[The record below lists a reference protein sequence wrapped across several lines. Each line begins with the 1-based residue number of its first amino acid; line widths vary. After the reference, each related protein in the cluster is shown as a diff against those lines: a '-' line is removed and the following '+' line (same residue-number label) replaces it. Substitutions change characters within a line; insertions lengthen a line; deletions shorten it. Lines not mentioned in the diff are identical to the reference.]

1 MEEHLMKSLILTC
14 LVLSPAL
21 FFVTGCNAIMQPISE
36 LNRETMRAFKPK
48 PFDADWSGE
57 EEIDQW
63 SYVGDEAR
71 GDRPKESDP
80 DGWWQ
85 KYVMSNKA
93 RNIER
98 NLGIE

>member
-14 LVLSPAL
+14 VVFSPAL
-21 FFVTGCNAIMQPISE
+21 FLVAGCNSVMRPITE
-36 LNRETMRAFKPK
+36 LNRETMQIFKPK

>member
-1 MEEHLMKSLILTC
+1 MKSFVLTC
-14 LVLSPAL
+14 IVCVPAL
-21 FFVTGCNAIMQPISE
+21 LLTAGCAAIIDPITE

-48 PFDADWSGE
+48 PFDSDWSGE

-63 SYVGDEAR
+63 ASVGEEAR

-80 DGWWQ
+80 DAWWQ
-85 KYVMSNKA
+85 KYVMSSKA

>member
-1 MEEHLMKSLILTC
+1 MKSLILTC

-21 FFVTGCNAIMQPISE
+21 FLATSCNAIMEPISE
-36 LNRETMRAFKPK
+36 LNRETMRVFKPK
-48 PFDADWSGE
+48 PFDPDWSGE
-57 EEIDQW
+57 NEIDQW
-63 SYVGDEAR
+63 SSVGDEAR

>member
-1 MEEHLMKSLILTC
+1 MKSFVLTC
-14 LVLSPAL
+14 IVLSPAL
-21 FFVTGCNAIMQPISE
+21 FYSSGCTSLMEPIAE

-48 PFDADWSGE
+48 PFDSDWSGE
-57 EEIDQW
+57 DEIDQW
-63 SYVGDEAR
+63 SSVGDEAR

-80 DGWWQ
+80 DPWWQ
-85 KYVMSNKA
+85 KYVMSSKA

>member
-1 MEEHLMKSLILTC
+1 MKSFVLTC
-14 LVLSPAL
+14 IVCVPACFL
-21 FFVTGCNAIMQPISE
+21 TTGCAAIMDPITE

-48 PFDADWSGE
+48 PFDSDWSGE

-63 SYVGDEAR
+63 ASVGEEAR
-71 GDRPKESDP
+71 GDRPMESDP
-80 DGWWQ
+80 DAWWQ
-85 KYVMSNKA
+85 KYVMSSKA

>member
-1 MEEHLMKSLILTC
+1 MKSLTLNC
-14 LVLSPAL
+14 LLYSSAL
-21 FFVTGCNAIMQPISE
+21 FFIAGCASMMDPISE
-36 LNRETMRAFKPK
+36 LNRQTMRAFKPK
-48 PFDADWSGE
+48 PFDSDWVDDD
-57 EEIDQW
+57 EIDQW

-80 DGWWQ
+80 DPWWQ
-85 KYVMSNKA
+85 KYVMSSKA

>member
-1 MEEHLMKSLILTC
+1 MKSSILT
-14 LVLSPAL
+14 LSIVLFLSSGCTSMMDSIADANQQTWRAL
-21 FFVTGCNAIMQPISE
+21 
-36 LNRETMRAFKPK
+36 KPK
-48 PFDADWSGE
+48 AFDSDWSSGGE

-63 SYVGDEAR
+63 GFVGEEAR

-80 DGWWQ
+80 DPWWQ
-85 KYVMSNKA
+85 KYVMSSKA

>member
-1 MEEHLMKSLILTC
+1 MKSSFLT
-14 LVLSPAL
+14 LSLAL
-21 FFVTGCNAIMQPISE
+21 FLTSGCASMMDTIADANQQ
-36 LNRETMRAFKPK
+36 TWRALKPK
-48 PFDADWSGE
+48 AFDSDWSSGGE

-63 SYVGDEAR
+63 GFVGEEAR

-80 DGWWQ
+80 DPWWQ
-85 KYVMSNKA
+85 KYVMSSKA

>member
-1 MEEHLMKSLILTC
+1 MKSLVLTC
-14 LVLSPAL
+14 IVCVPAL
-21 FFVTGCNAIMQPISE
+21 FLTAGCTAIMDPITE
-36 LNRETMRAFKPK
+36 INRETMRAFKPK
-48 PFDADWSGE
+48 PFDSDWSGE

-63 SYVGDEAR
+63 ASVGEEAR

-80 DGWWQ
+80 DPWWQ
-85 KYVMSNKA
+85 KYVMSSKA

>member
-1 MEEHLMKSLILTC
+1 MKSLILTC
-14 LVLSPAL
+14 IVLSPAL
-21 FFVTGCNAIMQPISE
+21 FLGAGCNAIMEPISE
-36 LNRETMRAFKPK
+36 LNHQTMRAMKPK
-48 PFDADWSGE
+48 PFDSDWSGE

-63 SYVGDEAR
+63 ASVGDEAR

-80 DGWWQ
+80 DPWWQ
-85 KYVMSNKA
+85 KWVMSNKA